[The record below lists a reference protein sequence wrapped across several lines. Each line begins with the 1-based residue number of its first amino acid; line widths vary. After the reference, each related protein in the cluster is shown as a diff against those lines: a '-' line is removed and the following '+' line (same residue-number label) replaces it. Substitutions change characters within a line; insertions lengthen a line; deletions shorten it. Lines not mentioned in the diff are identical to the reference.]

1 MDKQTVVRELAEEI
15 RINSKLRHRMG
26 MVEGTPSEG
35 VVDGTDNGIVFHTA
49 DGQTF
54 VIGVDEYIGGA

>member
-1 MDKQTVVRELAEEI
+1 MDKATVVRELAEEI
-15 RINSKLRHRMG
+15 RTNSKLRHRLG

-35 VVDGTDNGIVFHTA
+35 VVNEQDAGVVFATA

-54 VIGVDEYIGGA
+54 VIGVDEYVD